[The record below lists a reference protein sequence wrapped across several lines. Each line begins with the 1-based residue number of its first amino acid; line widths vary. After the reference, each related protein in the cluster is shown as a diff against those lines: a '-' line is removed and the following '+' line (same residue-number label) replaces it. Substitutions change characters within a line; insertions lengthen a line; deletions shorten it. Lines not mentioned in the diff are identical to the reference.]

1 MVKAYNNNYITI
13 YLKDE
18 DLEFLEFI
26 SSTSNI
32 SIQRIVEPGVIKE
45 LNEYRKIEEQR
56 RNQLYKEGYGPII
69 W

>member
-26 SSTSNI
+26 SSTSKL

-56 RNQLYKEGYGPII
+56 RNQLYIEGYGPII